1 MKQSNTPHPASRSP
15 QSTRV
20 SPIHANKPKL
30 SEEAVQRKKTDYVIP
45 LLLTFSVIAAVQWIQ
60 HHNSSTTEATS
71 VASTQNNEAP
81 AELKN
86 SNLLKALL
94 QNIAEKYP
102 QRSVEEVSE
111 DLLLQASEAVGQDN
125 NLLFGESMKMLG
137 VNALRTQDID
147 SASLYLD
154 EALEIYE
161 ELGDEM
167 GIANVELLRGELNL
181 KKRAQA
187 RRAALAYDSLQQ
199 ARWKVSHGQ
208 FYNALDQLHHIV
220 QENLALNRFGAAAAA
235 YQTIYK
241 GYADHGQLYE
251 AQQAGIEIV
260 KLHASSGRPLKAS
273 AMIEQLQANGLDEST
288 VQQLTQDNLNL
299 QLEYEESV
307 TQMGRARDYQQ
318 LYHYFISAGD
328 PVRAWQFRLKAQASL
343 RSVSKRA
350 MHRSQTGVLALLY
363 TSNDHMES
371 AQRSLDRAQRLFT
384 SNDRPE
390 LSEASETLQEL
401 VF

>member
-15 QSTRV
+15 QTPRAS
-20 SPIHANKPKL
+20 SIHANKPKL

-45 LLLTFSVIAAVQWIQ
+45 LILTFSIIAAVQWIQ
-60 HHNSSTTEATS
+60 HYKSSTTEATS
-71 VASTQNNEAP
+71 VASALSNEAP

-208 FYNALDQLHHIV
+208 FYDALDQLHHIV

-251 AQQAGIEIV
+251 AQQAGIELV

-318 LYHYFISAGD
+318 LYHYFINAGD

-384 SNDRPE
+384 SNDRPA

>member
-1 MKQSNTPHPASRSP
+1 MKQSNTPHPAPRSP
-15 QSTRV
+15 QTPRASSV
-20 SPIHANKPKL
+20 HANKPKL

-45 LLLTFSVIAAVQWIQ
+45 LILTFSIIAAVQWIQ
-60 HHNSSTTEATS
+60 HYKSSTTEATS
-71 VASTQNNEAP
+71 VASALTNGAP

-111 DLLLQASEAVGQDN
+111 DLLMQASEAVGQDN

-208 FYNALDQLHHIV
+208 FYDALDQLHHIV

-241 GYADHGQLYE
+241 GYTDHGQLYE

-273 AMIEQLQANGLDEST
+273 AMIEQLQANGLDETT

-318 LYHYFISAGD
+318 LYHYFINAGD
-328 PVRAWQFRLKAQASL
+328 PVRAWQFRLKSQASL

-384 SNDRPE
+384 NNDRPE
-390 LSEASETLQEL
+390 LSEASESLQEL